1 MVIYL
6 SAVFCCCYCRF
17 RRCTEI
23 TNNSKAMW
31 NVILHRLPACTET
44 DFHRIVT
51 LFTTFQTMLND
62 VTVDLLSDDPFP
74 KRVKHQL

>member
-1 MVIYL
+1 
-6 SAVFCCCYCRF
+6 
-17 RRCTEI
+17 
-23 TNNSKAMW
+23 MW